1 MSEHM
6 TTFSEL
12 LEALNATGIP
22 FTAFAWATPPGD
34 VSDAWGV
41 IAIDGGQSLAGDNTH
56 AEEVLEGT
64 IDLFTRRLAADD
76 MQAVAGCLKGLDV
89 CYRLNSVQYEQ
100 DTRLIHY
107 EWVWQSAAP
116 ARFE

>member
-1 MSEHM
+1 MN
-6 TTFSEL
+6 TFAEL
-12 LEALNATGIP
+12 LEALNNTGIP
-22 FTAFAWATPPGD
+22 FAAYAWAAPPKA
-34 VSDAWGV
+34 DAWGV
-41 IAIDGGQSLAGDNTH
+41 LAIDGGSSLAGDDTH

-64 IDLFTRRLAADD
+64 IDLFTRRLDAADFTN
-76 MQAVAGCLKGLDV
+76 VRSCLQGLEI

-116 ARFE
+116 AVFE